1 MTASVTYTPIS
12 SYTVSGSST
21 SSITFNSLGS
31 YTDLRFVLNVAG
43 DTLNAFVKANF
54 NGDTTASYSGT
65 TLYGNG
71 TSASSSRY
79 SAGGG
84 SQIWVTNYVSFS
96 QTLGESVF
104 TFDVMNY
111 SNSTTY
117 KTCLIRG
124 NRASSTGSWYGA
136 EAQVAIWR
144 NANAITS
151 VVFATTSGYFVAN
164 SVISLYGIAAA

>member
-1 MTASVTYTPIS
+1 MAASVTYTPIS

-124 NRASSTGSWYGA
+124 NRASSTGS
-136 EAQVAIWR
+136 
-144 NANAITS
+144 
-151 VVFATTSGYFVAN
+151 
-164 SVISLYGIAAA
+164 